1 MEQLTPEL
9 VGKTVLVRA
18 RLHGVRE
25 TGKVLFITLRQGT
38 ATAQAVALKGDNKD
52 LFKWATCAFG
62 GLRAGMGGAATESCR
77 ADMRWAC
84 PRHALTLQRCC
95 GVWQ

>member
-1 MEQLTPEL
+1 MTPEL

-52 LFKWATCAFG
+52 LFKWATCACG
-62 GLRAGMGGAATESCR
+62 GWRAGMCGAATKNCR
-77 ADMRWAC
+77 ANTIRAC
-84 PRHALTLQRCC
+84 PPRLSVTL
-95 GVWQ
+95 

>member
-1 MEQLTPEL
+1 M
-9 VGKTVLVRA
+9 LVRA

-62 GLRAGMGGAATESCR
+62 GLRAGMVGRRLRVAGQICDGLVPVT
-77 ADMRWAC
+77 
-84 PRHALTLQRCC
+84 H
-95 GVWQ
+95 